1 MKTQVIINNRSY
13 FLSNK
18 ALEKIEA
25 IAEDDLQQQE
35 INQAIWNSMNKSDPE
50 TYSNKFPQNSELP
63 QGKSLLFSKN
73 K

>member
-1 MKTQVIINNRSY
+1 MKTQVIINNKSY

-25 IAEDDLQQQE
+25 IAEDDLQMQS
-35 INQAIWNSMNKSDPE
+35 INQSIWESFNKTE
-50 TYSNKFPQNSELP
+50 QQTYNNKLSQNWKLP
-63 QGKSLLFSKN
+63 QEKDLLFSRN

>member
-1 MKTQVIINNRSY
+1 MKTQVIINNKSY

-35 INQAIWNSMNKSDPE
+35 INQSIWESFNKSE
-50 TYSNKFPQNSELP
+50 QQTYNNKLSSSWKLP
-63 QGKSLLFSKN
+63 QEKNLLFSTN